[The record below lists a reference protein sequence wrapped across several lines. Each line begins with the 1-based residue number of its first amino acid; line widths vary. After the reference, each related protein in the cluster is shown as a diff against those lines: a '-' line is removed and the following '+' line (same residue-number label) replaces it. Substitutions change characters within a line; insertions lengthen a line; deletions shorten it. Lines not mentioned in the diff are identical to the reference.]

1 MPVSYTHLDVYKR
14 QIYGLSDKIKSS
26 LADKDLSKAE
36 KILEQTAK
44 LNQKI
49 LVYDSESYPQILKN
63 ISSPP
68 YVLYVQGKV
77 LELDKVLTIGAV
89 SYTHLDV
96 YKRQDVDYYLNE
108 EAAYELE
115 NNVIPKHQL
124 LEKIS
129 KTIIDV
135 SNYAWAEGIKLR
147 TSDENKEILE
157 IVNYGSIEAYKASL
171 PEATDDFKID
181 TDYRLSKLE
190 LGI

>member
-1 MPVSYTHLDVYKR
+1 MDIRLFYVTEDRSIGINKYCIVVRHYYSLKKDSYT
-14 QIYGLSDKIKSS
+14 
-26 LADKDLSKAE
+26 
-36 KILEQTAK
+36 
-44 LNQKI
+44 
-49 LVYDSESYPQILKN
+49 
-63 ISSPP
+63 
-68 YVLYVQGKV
+68 
-77 LELDKVLTIGAV
+77 
-89 SYTHLDV
+89 
-96 YKRQDVDYYLNE
+96 DVDYYLNE

-181 TDYRLSKLE
+181 TDYRL
-190 LGI
+190 

>member
-1 MPVSYTHLDVYKR
+1 MDIRLFYVTEDRSIGINKYCIVVRHYDSLKKDSYT
-14 QIYGLSDKIKSS
+14 
-26 LADKDLSKAE
+26 
-36 KILEQTAK
+36 
-44 LNQKI
+44 
-49 LVYDSESYPQILKN
+49 
-63 ISSPP
+63 
-68 YVLYVQGKV
+68 
-77 LELDKVLTIGAV
+77 
-89 SYTHLDV
+89 
-96 YKRQDVDYYLNE
+96 DVDYYLNE

-115 NNVIPKHQL
+115 NNVIPKHQP

>member
-1 MPVSYTHLDVYKR
+1 MSFGH
-14 QIYGLSDKIKSS
+14 
-26 LADKDLSKAE
+26 
-36 KILEQTAK
+36 
-44 LNQKI
+44 
-49 LVYDSESYPQILKN
+49 
-63 ISSPP
+63 
-68 YVLYVQGKV
+68 
-77 LELDKVLTIGAV
+77 
-89 SYTHLDV
+89 
-96 YKRQDVDYYLNE
+96 
-108 EAAYELE
+108 
-115 NNVIPKHQL
+115 IPKHQL